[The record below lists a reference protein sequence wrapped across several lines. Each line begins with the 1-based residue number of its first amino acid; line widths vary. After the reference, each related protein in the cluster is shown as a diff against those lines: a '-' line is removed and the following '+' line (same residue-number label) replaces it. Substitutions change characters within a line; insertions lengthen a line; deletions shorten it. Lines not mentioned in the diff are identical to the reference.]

1 MRSMLN
7 ARLARYLAV
16 SLAAGALIFEAGRAP
31 AQTEGPLPLDNPTEI
46 SGVETVCTGV
56 GLEARSDER
65 WNAYSL
71 KVELAGK
78 GGQYLGDVRV
88 MVSKDNK
95 AILATT
101 CGGPWL
107 LFKLPAARYQV
118 DATIEN
124 KTVSSS
130 AYVPMSGQGRIIL
143 RFPELGGALEEPTN
157 PNPQGNDSKA
167 NYN

>member
-1 MRSMLN
+1 MGNGILV
-7 ARLARYLAV
+7 RYFAL
-16 SLAAGALIFEAGRAP
+16 SLAALISGVGSAW
-31 AQTEGPLPLDNPTEI
+31 AQPEGTLPLDNATEI
-46 SGVETVCTGV
+46 SGIETVCTGV
-56 GLEARSDER
+56 GLEARADRR

-71 KVELAGK
+71 RVELAGK

-88 MVSKDNK
+88 TVTKDNK
-95 AILATT
+95 AILTTT

-124 KTVSSS
+124 KTVSSA
-130 AYVPMSGQGRIIL
+130 AYVPASGQGRIIL
-143 RFPELGGALEEPTN
+143 RFPELGGALEEPIERV
-157 PNPQGNDSKA
+157 PQNGDSKA

>member
-1 MRSMLN
+1 MGN
-7 ARLARYLAV
+7 GILARYFAV
-16 SLAAGALIFEAGRAP
+16 SLAAGALISGVGRAY
-31 AQTEGPLPLDNPTEI
+31 AQPEDTLPLDNPTEI
-46 SGVETVCTGV
+46 SGIETVCTGV
-56 GLEARSDER
+56 GLDARADQR

-71 KVELAGK
+71 RIELAGK

-88 MVSKDNK
+88 TVTKDNK

-124 KTVSSS
+124 KTVSSI
-130 AYVPMSGQGRIIL
+130 AYVPASGQGRIIL
-143 RFPELGGALEEPTN
+143 RFPELGGALEEPIE
-157 PNPQGNDSKA
+157 PVPQSEDSKTS
-167 NYN
+167 YN